1 MLIIRSLLEQKKRE
15 KRHMDFAFKDQVVL
29 VTGGASGI
37 GRSIAEAFGRYGASV
52 VLTYYTSEANARE
65 VVATIEQAG
74 GKALAL
80 YGDLTQEADVAHV
93 VAATIE
99 RFGKVNVLVANSGGI
114 LQRSKVRDCSLDLW
128 NRAIAVNLTSTFLSC
143 KAVLPHMEQAGQG
156 VIITISSLAAHDGGG
171 AGAAHYAATKGGILT
186 FTRSLAKEV
195 GPQGIRVNGIAPG
208 LIATRFH
215 DQFNT
220 PEGRQAAVNR
230 TPLGREGLPE
240 DVAGAALFLA
250 SPWSTFIAG
259 ETIEVN
265 GGQGVF

>member
-1 MLIIRSLLEQKKRE
+1 
-15 KRHMDFAFKDQVVL
+15 MDVTFKDQVVL

-37 GRSIAEAFGRYGASV
+37 GRGIAEAFGCYGASV
-52 VLTYYTSEANARE
+52 ALTYLTSNTDARE
-65 VVATIEQAG
+65 VVATIEQVG
-74 GKALAL
+74 SKALAL
-80 YGDLTQEADVAHV
+80 YADLTQEAEVERV
-93 VAATIE
+93 VAATIA
-99 RFGKVNVLVANSGGI
+99 RFGKIDVLVANSGGI
-114 LQRSKVRDCSLDLW
+114 LQRSKVKDCSLELW
-128 NRAIAVNLTSTFLSC
+128 NQAIAVNLTSTFLC
-143 KAVLPHMEQAGQG
+143 CRAVLPHMERAKQG
-156 VIITISSLAAHDGGG
+156 TIITMSSLAAHDGGG

-195 GPQGIRVNGIAPG
+195 GPLGIRVNGIAPG

-215 DQFNT
+215 DHFNT

-230 TPLGREGLPE
+230 TPLGREGFPE

-250 SPWSTFIAG
+250 SPWSTFITG